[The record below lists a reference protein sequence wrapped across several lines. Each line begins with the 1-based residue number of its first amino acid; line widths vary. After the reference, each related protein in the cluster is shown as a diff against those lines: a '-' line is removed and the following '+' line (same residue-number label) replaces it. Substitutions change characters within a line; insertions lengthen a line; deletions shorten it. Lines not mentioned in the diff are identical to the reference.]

1 MGTCGSRKLTNRMR
15 GAGGSGR
22 TRSLGAQRSSLIR
35 QACCTAG
42 VGPIQHM
49 PDVTSVNTTLS
60 IQLER
65 PMLAS

>member
-1 MGTCGSRKLTNRMR
+1 
-15 GAGGSGR
+15 
-22 TRSLGAQRSSLIR
+22 LGAQRSSLIR